1 MSINTFADTRTY
13 CTTNSNITQQGVFA
27 FYDALTR
34 NKTFSYRQCS
44 ICQKAVGVVSRR
56 AVPRARDRILGR
68 GAASPPPHQLEDLG
82 ESCKLPRTFG
92 VLYCSE
98 NTWNMVISIITEAEP
113 NRPPDQYF
121 FGHQWGVVLHTV
133 GVKTPRTPPASR
145 TLSLTSC
152 AQHHTTGRNAT
163 PVKGHSRSFDKLY
176 TAS

>member
-92 VLYCSE
+92 GIVLLRKHVKH
-98 NTWNMVISIITEAEP
+98 MVISIISNLSPKP
-113 NRPPDQYF
+113 NQTDPQTNIF
-121 FGHQWGVVLHTV
+121 SVTSEGSSSIQWGL
-133 GVKTPRTPPASR
+133 
-145 TLSLTSC
+145 
-152 AQHHTTGRNAT
+152 
-163 PVKGHSRSFDKLY
+163 KLPELLRQVEHY
-176 TAS
+176 R